1 MKLFRLSVLT
11 IVVGAFFVSCATSPP
26 PPPNRGPASGPSDTG
41 SAPVEQLQE
50 VFPGNGRGNS
60 LGTAINSAKIDAVRN
75 SVVYL
80 IGQGPEAAN
89 QSLLEDI
96 LYRTPNP
103 NQYVYADTME
113 TLRRDNLGTQ
123 AAMDMVYEITIRV
136 RMDLVRQILESNGLM
151 GSGQAAQADT
161 SGSLAGNAANTVPE
175 AAEPVATEPVWE
187 GATPEQR
194 QFLNR
199 YLSTMTYLVYF
210 DDESIED
217 TRLLELAVSQANS
230 FLLGQGYTVIFPDQI
245 EQLRSDAQIVF
256 EDSTGQEQS
265 ILQFVAQRLNAD
277 VYVEFSA
284 TTSGETS
291 GSNHY
296 GQAIIG
302 MNIFETSTG
311 QLLGTIPYTSPR
323 TLSRVSQFDAQS
335 NAIQS
340 SVFQAMPR
348 LVDQTRSSL
357 ERQYEMGI
365 RYDLVLQNTSD
376 ARLMSQFRQAI
387 RRQVSEI
394 ITVSQT
400 PEETRYTL
408 FFFGRTDD
416 LIDIMFG
423 IADRVPGLQ
432 NMDLVITRGKSL
444 TFDTGL

>member
-1 MKLFRLSVLT
+1 
-11 IVVGAFFVSCATSPP
+11 
-26 PPPNRGPASGPSDTG
+26 
-41 SAPVEQLQE
+41 
-50 VFPGNGRGNS
+50 
-60 LGTAINSAKIDAVRN
+60 
-75 SVVYL
+75 
-80 IGQGPEAAN
+80 
-89 QSLLEDI
+89 
-96 LYRTPNP
+96 
-103 NQYVYADTME
+103 
-113 TLRRDNLGTQ
+113 
-123 AAMDMVYEITIRV
+123 
-136 RMDLVRQILESNGLM
+136 
-151 GSGQAAQADT
+151 
-161 SGSLAGNAANTVPE
+161 
-175 AAEPVATEPVWE
+175 
-187 GATPEQR
+187 
-194 QFLNR
+194 
-199 YLSTMTYLVYF
+199 
-210 DDESIED
+210 
-217 TRLLELAVSQANS
+217 
-230 FLLGQGYTVIFPDQI
+230 
-245 EQLRSDAQIVF
+245 
-256 EDSTGQEQS
+256 
-265 ILQFVAQRLNAD
+265 
-277 VYVEFSA
+277 
-284 TTSGETS
+284 
-291 GSNHY
+291 
-296 GQAIIG
+296 

>member
-1 MKLFRLSVLT
+1 MKLFRLSVL
-11 IVVGAFFVSCATSPP
+11 ILVVTAFLESCATTPP
-26 PPPNRGPASGPSDTG
+26 PPPTRGPATASAETG

-89 QSLLEDI
+89 QSILEDI

-103 NQYVYADTME
+103 NQYVFADTME

-161 SGSLAGNAANTVPE
+161 SGSVAGNAAS
-175 AAEPVATEPVWE
+175 AAPATEPVATEPVWE

-210 DDESIED
+210 DDESVED
-217 TRLLELAVSQANS
+217 TRLLDLAVSQANS

-284 TTSGETS
+284 TTTGETS

-348 LVDQTRSSL
+348 LVEQTRSSL
-357 ERQYEMGI
+357 ERQFEMGI

-387 RRQVSEI
+387 RRQVSDI

-408 FFFGRTDD
+408 FYFGRTDD
-416 LIDIMFG
+416 LIDIMFD

-432 NMDLVITRGKSL
+432 NMDLIITRGKSL

>member
-1 MKLFRLSVLT
+1 
-11 IVVGAFFVSCATSPP
+11 
-26 PPPNRGPASGPSDTG
+26 
-41 SAPVEQLQE
+41 
-50 VFPGNGRGNS
+50 
-60 LGTAINSAKIDAVRN
+60 
-75 SVVYL
+75 
-80 IGQGPEAAN
+80 
-89 QSLLEDI
+89 
-96 LYRTPNP
+96 
-103 NQYVYADTME
+103 ME